1 VYSLIDILVIYVAT
15 YKSEITFKNVRIR
28 VGYFDKSSVES
39 LHLYLCKHIYIQLY
53 SINSGAAV
61 CATGT
66 SITYRSL
73 LKYDRMSIY
82 ILHKNK

>member
-1 VYSLIDILVIYVAT
+1 MLLLINLRLPLKIFRAKEGAVW
-15 YKSEITFKNVRIR
+15 

-39 LHLYLCKHIYIQLY
+39 LHLYFCKHIYFQLY

-61 CATGT
+61 CATGA
-66 SITYRSL
+66 SITYISL

-82 ILHKNK
+82 ILHKNR